1 MASDS
6 QTDDTKKT
14 KRVRKKRLYAAI
26 MNQMEFYF
34 SDANLTRD
42 KYLRSLMEKDKF
54 IPLSEFVKF
63 ARIRSLSASLDDL
76 VHALSGSQF
85 LQLSSDGSAV
95 CRRSPFVFKEDAE
108 LCTIYVE
115 SIPRS
120 SGREALRRTFSA
132 YGTVDSISLPTHRA
146 TGHHRG
152 FGFVQ
157 FRTPNMAN
165 NALYA
170 FGALGRRMPSEHYPE
185 YLTAVEPAP
194 DDTEPLEEGG
204 EGDGEEVELAP
215 VDPPPAAAPDL
226 TSRPGKRKLS
236 TDSSSRDAPMK
247 MTRFADTPESEKDS
261 TQNTGAAQTTG
272 ATATGSASATPA
284 DTDNSNFSEGAADGT
299 TSCSEPHREDASLAT
314 SLLTERTD
322 DTDLSGGERRARR
335 HRRTRR
341 GRKAPLN
348 ETEDTRLLGLQIMPL
363 SEWSRFK
370 EQYRALQKENMSE
383 IKRALQE
390 QNANRPRNPPARPV
404 GVAPQFVPGTVVRFS
419 ADRPAAASDKQ
430 LISALKSRP
439 GVQYVELG
447 ADSEPSYLRMESAAA
462 AAACLKD
469 PELRDAA
476 VLTGGDEENY
486 WRRLREERSAT
497 RSRRH
502 RSKERG
508 RDRLLRRLRTSEQLE
523 S

>member
-1 MASDS
+1 MASDI
-6 QTDDTKKT
+6 QTDHDTKKT

-54 IPLSEFVKF
+54 IPLSEFFKF

-85 LQLSSDGSAV
+85 LQLSPDGSAV

-165 NALYA
+165 NALYV
-170 FGALGRRMPSEHYPE
+170 RNN
-185 YLTAVEPAP
+185 
-194 DDTEPLEEGG
+194 
-204 EGDGEEVELAP
+204 
-215 VDPPPAAAPDL
+215 
-226 TSRPGKRKLS
+226 
-236 TDSSSRDAPMK
+236 APMK

-261 TQNTGAAQTTG
+261 TQNTGATQTTG
-272 ATATGSASATPA
+272 AAAATGSASATPA

-390 QNANRPRNPPARPV
+390 QNATRPRNPPARPV

-419 ADRPAAASDKQ
+419 ADRPATASDKQ
-430 LISALKSRP
+430 LISSLKSRP

-469 PELRDAA
+469 PELRDAT
-476 VLTGGDEENY
+476 VLTGGDEEKY
-486 WRRLREERSAT
+486 WRRLQEERSAT